1 MFTTAVADTS
11 CLSSKTQT
19 KKMHFGSIVFLIR
32 DLRFTLQVVCI
43 PLCSPIY
50 VSFLH
55 LIILLVMSYW
65 YKTFSFHT
73 SFLANS

>member
-19 KKMHFGSIVFLIR
+19 KKMHFGNIVFLIR

-50 VSFLH
+50 VFSTPNYSLSNVL
-55 LIILLVMSYW
+55 LI
-65 YKTFSFHT
+65 
-73 SFLANS
+73 